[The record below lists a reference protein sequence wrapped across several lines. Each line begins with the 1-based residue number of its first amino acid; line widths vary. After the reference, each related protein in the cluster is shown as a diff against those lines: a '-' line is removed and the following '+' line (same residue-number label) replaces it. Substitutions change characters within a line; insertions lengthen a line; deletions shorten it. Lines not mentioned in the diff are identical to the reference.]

1 MFARTFRPA
10 ASVLRSSVVRGK
22 STSSAIPVKELNSD
36 HKSEIAAVSAIFIAF
51 LGAGALVSNQTAF
64 NISSARANQEL

>member
-10 ASVLRSSVVRGK
+10 ASMARSTIARGK
-22 STSSAIPVKELNSD
+22 STFTIPASQLNSS
-36 HKSEIAAVSAIFIAF
+36 HKSEIATVSAVFIAF
-51 LGAGALVSNQTAF
+51 LVAGAVASKETAY